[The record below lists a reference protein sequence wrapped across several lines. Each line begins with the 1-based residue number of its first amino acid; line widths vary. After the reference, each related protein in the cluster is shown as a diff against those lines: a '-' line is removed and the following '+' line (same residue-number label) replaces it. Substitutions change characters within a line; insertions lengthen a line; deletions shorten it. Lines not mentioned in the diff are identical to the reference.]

1 MKILL
6 SFTVLFLYNVYEIYK
21 RSLNAS
27 KVVENMYKRVLLK
40 LSGEALSA
48 NGNSFDPT
56 VLANLAK
63 ELKEVHEL
71 GVDLAIVVGGGNF
84 IRGKIAEQMGIERV
98 QADYMGML
106 ATVINAL
113 AVQSA
118 LEKEGVATRVQTAVE
133 MQKVAEPF
141 IVRRA
146 LRHLEKG
153 RIVIFGAGTGNP
165 YFSTDTTAAL
175 RASEIKADVIL
186 MAKNGVDGVY
196 NADPKTHPDAV
207 KYDTLSYMDL
217 IREGLQVMDT
227 TATSMCMDNEIDLVV
242 FNMNE
247 PGNIIKAV
255 REDVSGTTISKEGK

>member
-1 MKILL
+1 VKP
-6 SFTVLFLYNVYEIYK
+6 FLCEREAVI
-21 RSLNAS
+21 S
-27 KVVENMYKRVLLK
+27 MYRRVLLK

-48 NGNSFDPT
+48 NGNNFDPEI
-56 VLANLAK
+56 LKNLAEEIK
-63 ELKEVHEL
+63 EIHEK

-84 IRGKIAEQMGIERV
+84 IRGKTAESIGIDRV
-98 QADYMGML
+98 QGDYMGML

-113 AVQSA
+113 AVQGA
-118 LEKEGVATRVQTAVE
+118 LEQAGVPTRVQTAIE
-133 MQKVAEPF
+133 MNKVAEPF

-153 RIVIFGAGTGNP
+153 RVVIFGGGTGNP

-196 NADPKTHPDAV
+196 SADPKKDKTAV
-207 KYDTLSYMDL
+207 KFEQLTYMDL
-217 IREGLQVMDT
+217 IQKELQVMDT
-227 TATSMCMDNEIDLVV
+227 TATSMCMDNHVDLVV

-247 PGNIIKAV
+247 RGNIRKAV
-255 REDVSGTTISKEGK
+255 MQEKIGTVIKKEIK